1 MSYQN
6 VGVPRFYIDLP
17 NYLRSIGVAYTEGL
31 YDTNIPPSGE
41 YTQFFSSFFGLKD
54 YNNPTFTTQEEGVG
68 LNIQFETDN
77 NIDSFVNDN
86 NFYVAILNHNFD
98 GSHPIQLK
106 TDASLSTNAGQFEG
120 ISEIIN
126 CFAGSF
132 AVYCLNKGI
141 SIITTNTTDLDKN
154 ILKFLFDA
162 KVGLYIGGISF
173 GSYYDMPV
181 SPDLDLSMTT
191 EFDGY
196 DTTTTLGGSTL
207 TNVRYTGA
215 PWWRDSEGNKIEPWS
230 VGESNG
236 VSKRNGRRVWSMKFS
251 YLSDKDIFSSNYM
264 SNTYIQDGDDSLNDD
279 YNTNGDL
286 NTARNAFE
294 YTLENDDSFVA
305 QVLNKVGNGQR
316 FIFQPN
322 NNSNSPSDF
331 AICQLDQDSLQ
342 IKQVAFKTYSIS
354 LRIREVW

>member
-1 MSYQN
+1 MNNIINTNSSHTMQN
-6 VGVPRFYIDLP
+6 NSAG
-17 NYLRSIGVAYTEGL
+17 GGYTYAHNDG
-31 YDTNIPPSGE
+31 
-41 YTQFFSSFFGLKD
+41 FHLKD
-54 YNNPTFTTQEEGVG
+54 LNANGETTGNIIRVNLKILHDTTTQ
-68 LNIQFETDN
+68 NIN
-77 NIDSFVNDN
+77 
-86 NFYVAILNHNFD
+86 
-98 GSHPIQLK
+98 
-106 TDASLSTNAGQFEG
+106 STFNM
-120 ISEIIN
+120 N
-126 CFAGSF
+126 C
-132 AVYCLNKGI
+132 L
-141 SIITTNTTDLDKN
+141 T
-154 ILKFLFDA
+154 
-162 KVGLYIGGISF
+162 F
-173 GSYYDMPV
+173 GRYYDMPV

-215 PWWRDSEGNKIEPWS
+215 PWWRDSEGNKIEPWLI
-230 VGESNG
+230 GESNG
-236 VSKRNGRRVWSMKFS
+236 VSKRNGRRVWSLKFS